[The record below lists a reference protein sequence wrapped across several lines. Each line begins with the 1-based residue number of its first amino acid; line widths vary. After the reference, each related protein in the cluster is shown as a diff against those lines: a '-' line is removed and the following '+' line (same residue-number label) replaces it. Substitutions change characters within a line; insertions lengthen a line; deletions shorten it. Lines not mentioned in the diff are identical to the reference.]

1 LPFKEVVEMSSNSH
15 LYQVASKPA
24 VLLGCLGP
32 VPYEWLSA
40 VQVGLEEEGI
50 PWEMCDVTA
59 SSMVS
64 AASELAKSSR
74 INTGLVLSN
83 QVSGE
88 VGAVLHHREL
98 PVEKP
103 LMTLTRREISPL
115 QLQRL
120 GQNGARL
127 VKGDPFI
134 LS

>member
-1 LPFKEVVEMSSNSH
+1 MSSQSH

-24 VLLGCLGP
+24 VLLACLGP
-32 VPYEWLSA
+32 VPSEWLDA

-50 PWEMCDVTA
+50 PWEVRELTT
-59 SSMVS
+59 SSMIS

-83 QVSGE
+83 QVNGD
-88 VGAVLHHREL
+88 VGAVLHHKDL
-98 PVEKP
+98 PVQEP
-103 LMTLTRREISPL
+103 LMSLNRREISPL